1 MTNGEIINRV
11 AESGIITIDLEDF
24 YPDEE
29 IVSIDMKQFLFMEM
43 ILKEKDFRQQLK
55 EYNWTQFQNK
65 AVAVYCSVDTII
77 PRWAYMLLANY
88 LQPFA
93 VRVYVGTEE
102 EMAEHLLLENIKK
115 SITAEQFTDK
125 RIVIKGCGEKE
136 ISARVYTEITTMLLP
151 FAKSIMYGEACS
163 SVPVYK
169 KR

>member
-24 YPDEE
+24 YPKEA
-29 IVSIDMKQFLFMEM
+29 IVVIDMKQFLFMEM
-43 ILKEKDFRQQLK
+43 LLKEKDFRQQLK
-55 EYNWTQFQNK
+55 DYDWKQFENK
-65 AVAVYCSVDTII
+65 PVAIYCSVDTII

-88 LQPFA
+88 LQPVA
-93 VRVYVGTEE
+93 SRVFVGSEE
-102 EMAEHLLLENIKK
+102 EMAEQLIMENIKNN
-115 SITAEQFTDK
+115 ITAEQFTDK
-125 RIVIKGCGEKE
+125 RIVIKGCGEKN
-136 ISARVYTEITTMLLP
+136 ISARVYTEITSLLLP

>member
-24 YPDEE
+24 YPTEE
-29 IVSIDMKQFLFMEM
+29 IAELDIKPFLFMEM
-43 ILKEKDFRQQLK
+43 LLKEKDFRQQLK
-55 EYNWTQFQNK
+55 DYDWTRFQHKN
-65 AVAVYCSVDTII
+65 VAVFCSVDTII
-77 PRWAYMLLANY
+77 PKWAFMLAANY
-88 LQPFA
+88 LQPVARRIFA
-93 VRVYVGTEE
+93 GTKEE
-102 EMAEHLLLENIKK
+102 L
-115 SITAEQFTDK
+115 AEQIILEKIQREIQPEEFTDK

-136 ISARVYTEITTMLLP
+136 ISARIYLEITTLLLP